1 MDLSSHTG
9 LRIAGRPA
17 ERLVVGAIDPEFGP
31 RELQTGDV
39 ITSVSGHLNM
49 PDGSTGDWS
58 LEDPSWPVVLSV
70 LNQLVE
76 PKITLGVERDGR
88 HHEFTFAVTEDPEPT
103 MIGHVGVGPH
113 QKEVLIKHG
122 PVAAIGPALKAPFR
136 ILKDFVDGIRAMAMQ
151 RVSAKLLAG
160 PVGILHA
167 TYTFAE
173 KSTGDLLNF
182 LALLSVN
189 LAIVNFLPIPI
200 TDGGHFVF
208 LMYEKIKG
216 RRMEDELMARFQW
229 AGLVFILMVFLFA
242 TFNDVERLIGF

>member
-1 MDLSSHTG
+1 M
-9 LRIAGRPA
+9 
-17 ERLVVGAIDPEFGP
+17 
-31 RELQTGDV
+31 
-39 ITSVSGHLNM
+39 
-49 PDGSTGDWS
+49 
-58 LEDPSWPVVLSV
+58 
-70 LNQLVE
+70 
-76 PKITLGVERDGR
+76 
-88 HHEFTFAVTEDPEPT
+88 

-113 QKEVLIKHG
+113 QKEVLIQHG
-122 PVAAIGPALKAPFR
+122 ALAAIGPALKAPFR

-160 PVGILHA
+160 PVGILQA

-189 LAIVNFLPIPI
+189 LAVVNFLPIPI

-208 LMYEKIKG
+208 LMYEKMKG
-216 RRMEDELMARFQW
+216 RRMEDEMMARFQW
-229 AGLVFILMVFLFA
+229 AGLVFLLMVFLFA